1 MNVQGISGATSA
13 PIENKGADALD
24 GLLGKGGDPYSD
36 LEVLMAKDGQLQRSV
51 ARSRQDRGR
60 AARQRELQK
69 ALDKTKEQFGFQLG
83 QRILSATLDLAGK
96 ACQAAGCESAL
107 LDALISTNETVQPVG
122 MVAEGLQLDAEAA
135 RIEAQGFGDKAADAG
150 QWLNSV
156 RDLEQRMLS
165 RLENLDRTR
174 HEGIMRASSFE

>member
-1 MNVQGISGATSA
+1 MNVQGISEAANVALES
-13 PIENKGADALD
+13 KGVDALD

-36 LEVLMAKDGQLQRSV
+36 LEALIAKDGQLQRSV
-51 ARSRQDRGR
+51 ARSRLDRGR

-69 ALDKTKEQFGFQLG
+69 ALDKTKEQLKFQLG

-107 LDALISTNETVQPVG
+107 LDALISTNQTVQPVG

-150 QWLNSV
+150 QWLSSAKEV
-156 RDLEQRMLS
+156 EQRMLS
-165 RLENLDRTR
+165 RLENLDRVR